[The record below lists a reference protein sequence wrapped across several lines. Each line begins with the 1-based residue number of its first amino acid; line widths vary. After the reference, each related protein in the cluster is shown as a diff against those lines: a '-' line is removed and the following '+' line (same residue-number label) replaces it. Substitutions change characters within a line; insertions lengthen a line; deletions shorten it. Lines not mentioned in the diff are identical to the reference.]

1 MHYKYWIL
9 NIGLLLWL
17 ASCNTEDELIEER
30 ESSNP
35 PADTTLRGT
44 TSSLDFSNYV
54 AIGNSLTAGLMD
66 AALYTDGQNNSF
78 PNILAQHLQRVEGIE
93 IGEFNQPDINAT
105 DGFNISLNDPAN
117 FAQTPPTGRFILDTS
132 IPGPVPIT
140 PGQAIDP
147 YTGDKAA
154 LNNFGVPGMR
164 LIEVAAPGY
173 GRANPFFGRF
183 ARDPE
188 ASSVLG
194 DAVAT
199 NPTFFTLWL
208 GSNDALSWAT
218 QGGAPPDGEDSVAA
232 QMTDPNTLTSIAS
245 FTQAYQGVVQA
256 LTANGAEGVAITIPP
271 ITLLPF
277 FRLVSFDPI
286 SLDEATATALNAAY
300 AGYNGGLTAAQGAG
314 LITAEQAAQRKISF
328 AAGANN
334 AVVMID
340 EDLPLIDLTPDEED
354 PAKKQILPN
363 IRQTNPSDLL
373 PLTIASELGQPVIN
387 ENDTTIFG
395 LSSPAGD
402 AFVLTLNEQTTL
414 LTRVATFNGIIAQ
427 IVASTQGQIAL
438 FDINPLFADIV
449 GLNPTQAGQLALGP
463 ASVAAADAQP
473 GLIADGINLEFSFR
487 PNGIISTDGI
497 HPNPRGHAIVAN
509 GVVNTINQSFE
520 GTTIPNI
527 DTSPYRTVIL
537 AQ

>member
-1 MHYKYWIL
+1 ML
-9 NIGLLLWL
+9 V
-17 ASCNTEDELIEER
+17 ASCDTEEDLIQER
-30 ESSNP
+30 IDADP
-35 PADTTLRGT
+35 LPDTTLSGT
-44 TSSLDFSNYV
+44 AGPLDFSNYV
-54 AIGNSLTAGLMD
+54 ALGNSLTAGLMD

-93 IGEFNQPDINAT
+93 IGDFNQPDINAVN
-105 DGFNISLNDPAN
+105 GFNTSLNDPAT
-117 FAQTPPTGRFILDTS
+117 FAQAPPTGRFILDTS
-132 IPGPVPIT
+132 IPGPVPTT

-183 ARDPE
+183 ARDLE
-188 ASSVLG
+188 ASSVLS
-194 DAVAT
+194 DALAT

-208 GSNDALSWAT
+208 GSNDALSWAIR
-218 QGGAPPDGEDSVAA
+218 GGAPPDGEDSVAA
-232 QMTDPNTLTSIAS
+232 QITDPNTLTSTAS
-245 FTQAYQGVVQA
+245 FAQAYQGVVQA

-271 ITLLPF
+271 LTLLPF
-277 FRLVSFDPI
+277 FRLVGFNPI
-286 SLDEATATALNAAY
+286 PLDEATAAALNDAY
-300 AGYNGGLTAAQGAG
+300 AGYNGGLTIAQGAG

-334 AVVMID
+334 AVVMTD
-340 EDLPLIDLTPDEED
+340 EDLPFIDLTPNEED

-373 PLTIASELGQPVIN
+373 PLTIADPLGKPVDGN
-387 ENDTTIFG
+387 PQAIFG
-395 LSSPAGD
+395 LSSPVGD
-402 AFVLTLNEQTTL
+402 AFVLTLSEQSKL
-414 LTRVATFNGIIAQ
+414 INRIADFNGIIRE
-427 IVASTQGQIAL
+427 IVFSTQGQVDL
-438 FDINPLFADIV
+438 LDINPLFVDIA
-449 GLNPTQAGQLALGP
+449 GLNIEQVDQLKLGIESQS
-463 ASVAAADAQP
+463 ASADNP
-473 GLIADGINLEFSFR
+473 EGLIADGLNLELSFR

-509 GVVNTINQSFE
+509 AIINRLNAFFGAS
-520 GTTIPNI
+520 IPGI

-537 AQ
+537 AP

>member
-44 TSSLDFSNYV
+44 AGSLDFSNYV

-78 PNILAQHLQRVEGIE
+78 PNILAQHLQRVEGIT
-93 IGEFNQPDINAT
+93 IGAFNQPDINAVN
-105 DGFNISLNDPAN
+105 GFNTSLNDLAN
-117 FAQTPPTGRFILDTS
+117 FAQAPPTGRFILDVS
-132 IPGPVPIT
+132 IPGPVPTT
-140 PGQAIDP
+140 PGQAIEP
-147 YTGDKAA
+147 YTGDKAV

-183 ARDPE
+183 AQNPE

-194 DAVAT
+194 DALAT

-208 GSNDALSWAT
+208 GSNDALSWAIR
-218 QGGAPPDGEDSVAA
+218 GGAPPDGEDSVAA
-232 QMTDPNTLTSIAS
+232 QMTDPNTLTSVAS
-245 FTQAYQGVVQA
+245 FIQAYRGVVQA

-271 ITLLPF
+271 LTLLPF
-277 FRLVSFDPI
+277 FRLVTYNAVP
-286 SLDEATATALNAAY
+286 LDEATATALNAGY
-300 AGYNGGLTAAQGAG
+300 ADYNNGLGAAVQLG
-314 LITAEQAAQRKISF
+314 LIDADELALRTISF
-328 AAGANN
+328 AAGANAIVMVDEN
-334 AVVMID
+334 LDSLDISAAVEAPEGSVV
-340 EDLPLIDLTPDEED
+340 
-354 PAKKQILPN
+354 LPN
-363 IRQTNPSDLL
+363 IRQTNPTDLL
-373 PLTIASELGQPVIN
+373 PLTIASELGQPVDGN
-387 ENDTTIFG
+387 PQAIFG

-402 AFVLTLNEQTTL
+402 AYVLTSSEQIKLVNRIADFNSIIRDIVLN
-414 LTRVATFNGIIAQ
+414 
-427 IVASTQGQIAL
+427 SQGQVAL
-438 FDINPLFADIV
+438 FEINPLFADIA
-449 GLNPTQAGQLALGP
+449 GLTPEQAQQLRL
-463 ASVAAADAQP
+463 ASSVSS
-473 GLIADGINLEFSFR
+473 ADGQRGLTVDGLVLQPDFS

-509 GVVNTINQSFE
+509 GIVNTINQSFE
-520 GTTIPNI
+520 GTNIPNI

>member
-30 ESSNP
+30 ERDNP

-93 IGEFNQPDINAT
+93 IGDFNQPDIDAVN
-105 DGFNISLNDPAN
+105 GFNTSLNDPAT
-117 FAQTPPTGRFILDTS
+117 FAQAPPTGRFILDTS
-132 IPGPVPIT
+132 IPGPVPTT

-164 LIEVAAPGY
+164 LIEVAAPRY

-194 DAVAT
+194 DALAT

-208 GSNDALSWAT
+208 GSNDALSWAI

-245 FTQAYQGVVQA
+245 FAQAYQGAVQA

-271 ITLLPF
+271 LTLLPF
-277 FRLVSFDPI
+277 FRLVSYNAVP
-286 SLDEATATALNAAY
+286 LDEATATALNA
-300 AGYNGGLTAAQGAG
+300 GYTDYNNGLGAAVQLG
-314 LITAEQAAQRKISF
+314 LIDNDELALRTISF
-328 AAGANN
+328 AAGAN
-334 AVVMID
+334 AVVMLD
-340 EDLPLIDLTPDEED
+340 EGLDSLDISAAVGA
-354 PAKKQILPN
+354 PAGSVVLPN

-373 PLTIASELGQPVIN
+373 PLTIASELGQPVIS

-427 IVASTQGQIAL
+427 IVASSQGQVAL
-438 FDINPLFADIV
+438 FDINPLFADIA
-449 GLNPTQAGQLALGP
+449 GLNPTQAGQLGLGP
-463 ASVAAADAQP
+463 ASVAAADGQP
-473 GLIADGINLEFSFR
+473 GLTVDGLVLQPDFS

-509 GVVNTINQSFE
+509 GIVNTINQSFE